1 MGCPVCGSEE
11 FASNLSI
18 GSEGDGV
25 YISIT
30 YHNVV
35 VCLNCG
41 VLYNSSIAKKMNYYY
56 RK

>member
-1 MGCPVCGSEE
+1 MGCPVCGSIE
-11 FASNLSI
+11 FSSNLSK
-18 GSEGDGV
+18 GSEGEGV
-25 YISIT
+25 YISVS

-41 VLYNSSIAKKMNYYY
+41 VLYNSSIGKSMNYYY